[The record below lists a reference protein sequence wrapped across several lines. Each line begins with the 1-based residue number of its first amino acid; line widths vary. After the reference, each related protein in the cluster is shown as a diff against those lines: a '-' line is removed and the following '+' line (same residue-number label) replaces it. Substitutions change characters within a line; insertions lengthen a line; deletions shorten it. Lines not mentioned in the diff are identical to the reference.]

1 MNLFKAAIGTA
12 VGTVARK
19 QMSNRGLIGFGLGL
33 TALRVATKSVPAA
46 FLVGSGLVL
55 TAYYKKSQ
63 AAEKTSVPDGASY
76 VE

>member
-1 MNLFKAAIGTA
+1 MSLFKTVVGTA

-46 FLVGSGLVL
+46 FLVGSGLML
-55 TAYYKKSQ
+55 TAYYKKKR
-63 AAEKTSVPDGASY
+63 AAGRDEA
-76 VE
+76 EQ